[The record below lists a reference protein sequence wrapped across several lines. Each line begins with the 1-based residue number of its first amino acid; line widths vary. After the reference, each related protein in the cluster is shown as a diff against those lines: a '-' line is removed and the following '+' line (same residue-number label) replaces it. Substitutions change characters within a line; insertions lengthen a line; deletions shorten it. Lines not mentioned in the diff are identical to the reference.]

1 MLRGAGRRRARAR
14 ARTRGQLRLTD
25 DARELWHAAYP
36 HLSAPQPGI
45 AGQVNARGEA
55 HTIRLALTYALIN
68 GAAAIAPCHLHAAL
82 ALHDYAARSATWA
95 LDPTTTDPF
104 AEQIHSALKHA
115 PDGLTRTQL
124 RDLFHRNPASVK
136 LDQALA
142 ALADSGKASP
152 QRILTAGRPAQLWTA
167 TPGS

>member
-1 MLRGAGRRRARAR
+1 M
-14 ARTRGQLRLTD
+14 
-25 DARELWHAAYP
+25 
-36 HLSAPQPGI
+36 
-45 AGQVNARGEA
+45 
-55 HTIRLALTYALIN
+55 
-68 GAAAIAPCHLHAAL
+68 IAPRHLHAAL

-95 LDPTTTDPF
+95 LDPTTADPF

-136 LDQALA
+136 LDRALA
-142 ALADSGKASP
+142 TLADSGKASP